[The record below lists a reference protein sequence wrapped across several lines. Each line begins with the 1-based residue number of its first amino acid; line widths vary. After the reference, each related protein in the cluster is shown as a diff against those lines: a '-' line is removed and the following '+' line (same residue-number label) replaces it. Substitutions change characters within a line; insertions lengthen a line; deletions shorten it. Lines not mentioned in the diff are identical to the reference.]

1 MSRDEHNEPAP
12 SANVESAGNSAGTQR
27 ADSGSAAIISQVLR
41 MVRKLRERQEEIA
54 KKRGITLLQYLA
66 IQMLRRDG
74 NLNVTQLAEKLQLK
88 HSTVSKLVDRMERD
102 RLLIRV
108 QSSDDRRASKLR
120 LTELALER
128 VDGLSLSV
136 ADFSKRLLGYLTPK
150 EQTQLVTLLAKLS
163 IGFKT
168 ELDKLNG

>member
-1 MSRDEHNEPAP
+1 MVQNNRTDSP
-12 SANVESAGNSAGTQR
+12 SKAATGR
-27 ADSGSAAIISQVLR
+27 RPDSGGSMILDQVLR
-41 MVRKLRERQEEIA
+41 MVRTLRDRQEELA
-54 KKRGITLLQYLA
+54 QKRGITLLQYLA
-66 IQMLRRDG
+66 IQVLRRDG
-74 NLNVTQLAEKLQLK
+74 NLNVTQLADKLRLK

-102 RLLIRV
+102 RLLIRI
-108 QSSDDRRASKLR
+108 QSAEDRRASKLR

-150 EQTQLVTLLAKLS
+150 EQAQLIGLVAKLS

-168 ELDKLNG
+168 ELDKLKS